1 MTDPTPTPRD
11 TTRPLGDRLSVDELA
26 RQLGPS
32 VGRLETERQAVRQ
45 GMLTRA
51 GAGVGGGVVLALLLW
66 LFGVGLFI
74 PIIVLVIGCV
84 GGIALA
90 SWHVRS
96 FRDRAA
102 SALAPPIAAAIGE
115 MDYER
120 SPFALPEVDEF
131 FDLKVA
137 PRGNQTRF
145 ADCLRGR
152 HRGTDFFLVEC
163 KVVKRT
169 RTHSQGKTRN
179 RSTTVFNGLLVRVSV
194 PVSFDGTV
202 FIGRDFGN
210 FGNWLSGLVKKT
222 GEMQPITF
230 PDSAF
235 EQHYQVYADNEDT
248 ARRLIGKDFADA
260 MVRIDDMA
268 KGGRPR
274 AAFSNGRF
282 YLSLPWRGGFME
294 PVGLWRKIEMSPE
307 WLQEIV
313 DEMTLPHR
321 IIDTLHGDG

>member
-1 MTDPTPTPRD
+1 MTDPTPTPPDSMQSIADRISLD
-11 TTRPLGDRLSVDELA
+11 DLERQMRPA
-26 RQLGPS
+26 
-32 VGRLETERQAVRQ
+32 VGRLETERRAVRQ
-45 GMLTRA
+45 AMLTRG
-51 GAGVGGGVVLALLLW
+51 GAGIGGGVVLALLLW
-66 LFGVGLFI
+66 LFGVGLLI
-74 PIIVLVIGCV
+74 PVIVLVIGV
-84 GGIALA
+84 VAGIALA
-90 SWHVRS
+90 SWQARS

-102 SALAPPIAAAIGE
+102 AALAPPVAAAIGE

-120 SPFALPEVDEF
+120 SPFALPEVEDF
-131 FDLKVA
+131 FDLKVV
-137 PRGNQTRF
+137 PRGNRTRY

-152 HRGTDFFLVEC
+152 YRGTDFFLVEC
-163 KVVKRT
+163 KIVRRT
-169 RTHSQGKTRN
+169 QTHSQGKTRN
-179 RSTTVFNGLLVRVSV
+179 RSTTVFNGLLVQISV
-194 PVSFDGTV
+194 PVAFDGTV

-210 FGNWLSGLVKKT
+210 IGNWLSGLVKKI
-222 GEMQPITF
+222 GDMQPVTF

-235 EQHYQVYADNEDT
+235 EQHYEVYADNEDT

-294 PVGLWRKIEMSPE
+294 PVGVWRPIEMSPK

>member
-1 MTDPTPTPRD
+1 MTDSTE
-11 TTRPLGDRLSVDELA
+11 PLSISAEPVGDRISLDDLG
-26 RQLGPS
+26 RQLQPA
-32 VGRLETERQAVRQ
+32 VGRLETERQAVRK
-45 GMLTRA
+45 GTLTRA
-51 GAGVGGGVVLALLLW
+51 GAGIGGGVVLALLLW

-74 PIIVLVIGCV
+74 AIIIFVLGTV
-84 GGIALA
+84 GSIALA

-96 FRDRAA
+96 FKDRAA
-102 SALAPPIAAAIGE
+102 TALAPPVAAAIGE

-120 SPFALPEVDEF
+120 SPFALPEVEDF
-131 FDLKVA
+131 FDLKVV
-137 PRGNQTRF
+137 PRGNRTQF

-210 FGNWLSGLVKKT
+210 IGNWLSGLVKKI
-222 GEMQPITF
+222 GDMQPVTF

-235 EQHYQVYADNEDT
+235 EQHYEVYADNEDT

-294 PVGLWRKIEMSPE
+294 PVGVWRQIEMSPE

-321 IIDTLHGDG
+321 IIDTLHGEG